1 MQQKIW
7 PTFVDFGLVDRDYTF
22 LKNFISKE
30 ESTLAYNYSLIKA
43 IKPFK
48 TKDPQSICWDVRSN
62 DPIGLALLYSV
73 KKKME
78 AYTNKKLFPTYCY
91 YRVYKEG
98 STLAPHTDRESCEY
112 SATICLGYNNSNM
125 PDHYNWPFVV
135 DGNAF
140 LMEPGDAVLYKGC
153 DVTHSRIGK
162 YKGIAQTQIFLH
174 YVDTEGPFKDF
185 KHDKQP
191 ETECLLHQIEERS
204 LFNI

>member
-1 MQQKIW
+1 M
-7 PTFVDFGLVDRDYTF
+7 DFGLVDKDYTF

-43 IKPFK
+43 INPTATEDPA
-48 TKDPQSICWDVRSN
+48 TKVWDVGDN
-62 DPIGLALLYSV
+62 DPIGLALLCSV

-78 AYTNKKLFPTYCY
+78 AYANKKLFPTYCY
-91 YRVYKEG
+91 YRVYKQG

-125 PDHYNWPFVV
+125 PDNYNWPFMV
-135 DGNAF
+135 DGNTF
-140 LMEPGDAVLYKGC
+140 LMEPGDAVLYKGR
-153 DVTHSRIGK
+153 DVIHSRVGK
-162 YKGIAQTQIFLH
+162 YEGIAQTQIFLH

-185 KHDKQP
+185 KHDKIYRHW
-191 ETECLLHQIEERS
+191 ETECLLDHIEERS